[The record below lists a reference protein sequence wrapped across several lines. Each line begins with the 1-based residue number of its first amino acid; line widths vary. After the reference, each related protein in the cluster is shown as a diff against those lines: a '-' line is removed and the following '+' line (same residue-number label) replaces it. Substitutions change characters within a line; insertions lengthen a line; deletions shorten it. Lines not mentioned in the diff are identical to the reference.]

1 MKLRVFRFLLIAAM
15 LVGAVPTSMAQ
26 QDLPRWVSL
35 RSNEVNLRA
44 GPGTRYPI
52 DLVFVRKSLPVEII
66 AEFNNWRQIRDMDG
80 DTGWIHQ
87 NLLSRNRF
95 AVIVGDLTMM
105 VRDPEVGG
113 VPVAVLEPG
122 IIAQLLRCRGDWCQ
136 LNAGGH
142 TGWLLRTQIWG
153 VYREEEVD

>member
-1 MKLRVFRFLLIAAM
+1 MNPRTFRFFLVAAV
-15 LVGAVPTSMAQ
+15 LVGAIPTSMAQ
-26 QDLPRWVSL
+26 DALPRWVSL
-35 RSNEVNLRA
+35 RSDEVNVRT

-52 DLVFVRKSLPVEII
+52 EWVFVRESLPVEVI
-66 AEFNNWRQIRDMDG
+66 AEFDNWRQIRDIDG

-95 AVIVGDLTMM
+95 AVVVDDVAMM

-113 VPVAVLEPG
+113 VPVAVIEPG
-122 IIAQLLRCRGDWCQ
+122 VIAQVLRCRADWCR
-136 LNAGGH
+136 LHAGGH

>member
-1 MKLRVFRFLLIAAM
+1 MSPKIFRFFLVAAV
-15 LVGAVPTSMAQ
+15 LVGAIPTSIAQ

-35 RSNEVNLRA
+35 RSDEVNVRT

-52 DLVFVRKSLPVEII
+52 EWVFVRESLPVEVI
-66 AEFNNWRQIRDMDG
+66 AEFDNWRQIRDMDG

-95 AVIVGDLTMM
+95 AVIVGYVAMM
-105 VRDPEVGG
+105 VRDPEIGG
-113 VPVAVLEPG
+113 VPVAVIEPG
-122 IIAQLLRCRGDWCQ
+122 VITQVLRCRGDWCR
-136 LNAGGH
+136 LHAGGH

-153 VYREEEVD
+153 VYRDEEVD

>member
-1 MKLRVFRFLLIAAM
+1 MSPKIVRFFLVAAV
-15 LVGAVPTSMAQ
+15 LVGAIPTSIAQ

-35 RSNEVNLRA
+35 RSDEVNVRT

-52 DLVFVRKSLPVEII
+52 EWVFVRESLPVEVI
-66 AEFNNWRQIRDMDG
+66 AEFDNWRQIRDMDG

-95 AVIVGDLTMM
+95 AVIVGDVAMM
-105 VRDPEVGG
+105 VRDPEIGG
-113 VPVAVLEPG
+113 VPVAVIEPG
-122 IIAQLLRCRGDWCQ
+122 VITQVLRCRGDWCR
-136 LNAGGH
+136 LHAGGH

-153 VYREEEVD
+153 VYRDEAVD